1 MKKFLLGACLFLSV
15 SLALAQIPKK
25 TWQEVELAVIQGN
38 EARTIELLQPWAER
52 GDARAQSLLGVV
64 YYDDEGTVRD
74 YAKAREWLEKAAAQG
89 DADAEFNL
97 GVMYDEGDGVAQD
110 YAKAREWWKKSA
122 AQGNAAAQYS
132 LGWIY
137 YEGHGVAQDY
147 ARAREWWEKAAAQT
161 ENPKNIEV
169 VRKARQALEQ
179 IRRER

>member
-74 YAKAREWLEKAAAQG
+74 YAKAREW
-89 DADAEFNL
+89 
-97 GVMYDEGDGVAQD
+97 
-110 YAKAREWWKKSA
+110 WKKSA

-147 ARAREWWEKAAAQT
+147 ARAHEWWEKAAAQT